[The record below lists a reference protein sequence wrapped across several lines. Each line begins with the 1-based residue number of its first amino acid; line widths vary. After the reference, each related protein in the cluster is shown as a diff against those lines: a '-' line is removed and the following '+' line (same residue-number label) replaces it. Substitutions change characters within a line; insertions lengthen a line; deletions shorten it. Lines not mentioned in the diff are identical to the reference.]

1 MPTNTAGVLGITFL
15 MLGRTRLNLEIQNF
29 TLFERSYFNSASQM
43 QQDSLEDSYCH
54 KKDSE
59 IDILT
64 TLSDSTP
71 KDRHV
76 DIIRHGGKVKENLE
90 NKSSPRK
97 CELSTE
103 LFVLVVWKKEVS
115 DTETIV

>member
-1 MPTNTAGVLGITFL
+1 
-15 MLGRTRLNLEIQNF
+15 MLGNKFLLLRRAELNLEIQNL

-54 KKDSE
+54 KKDSK
-59 IDILT
+59 IAVLT

-76 DIIRHGGKVKENLE
+76 DIIRLGGKVKENLE

-103 LFVLVVWKKEVS
+103 LLVLVVWKKEICN
-115 DTETIV
+115 TETTV

>member
-1 MPTNTAGVLGITFL
+1 MPTNTAGVLGNKFL
-15 MLGRTRLNLEIQNF
+15 MLGRAQLNLEIQNL

-54 KKDSE
+54 KKD
-59 IDILT
+59 ILT

-76 DIIRHGGKVKENLE
+76 NVIRHGGKVMENLE